1 MIFGISG
8 CSASGKSFIVDYLKK
23 NISSSK
29 VSFIYQDN
37 YYKKRED
44 QSKDENGNYNF
55 DLPTSFLNDE
65 LVRDLNLLKNGD
77 QVVRK
82 EYNFNNPNI
91 DQKKVEVLPRPIIIL
106 EGLFIFNNHNISR
119 LLDHKIFVN
128 ASINTMLKRRIK
140 RDSKLRGYDRFD
152 VEYKFEN
159 HVIPA
164 YKKYILPQRN
174 KADFVVENDEIDND
188 APKKVLKY
196 IKNLISDHL

>member
-8 CSASGKSFIVDYLKK
+8 CSASGKSFIVDYLKT

-65 LVRDLNLLKNGD
+65 LVRDLNLLKNGHHIK
-77 QVVRK
+77 RK
-82 EYNFNNPNI
+82 EYNFNNPNV
-91 DQKKVEVLPRPIIIL
+91 DQNKVEVLPRPIIIL
-106 EGLFIFNNHNISR
+106 EGLFILNDRNISR

-128 ASINTMLKRRIK
+128 ASTATMLKRRIK
-140 RDSKLRGYDRFD
+140 RDSELRGYDRFD
-152 VEYKFEN
+152 VEYKFKN

-164 YKKYILPQRN
+164 YEKYILPLKN
-174 KADFVVENDEIDND
+174 KVDFVVENDEEYND

>member
-1 MIFGISG
+1 MRTEIIILIFQ
-8 CSASGKSFIVDYLKK
+8 L
-23 NISSSK
+23 
-29 VSFIYQDN
+29 
-37 YYKKRED
+37 
-44 QSKDENGNYNF
+44 
-55 DLPTSFLNDE
+55 LLNDE
-65 LVRDLNLLKNGD
+65 LLRDLNLLKNGD
-77 QVVRK
+77 QVVRE

-106 EGLFIFNNHNISR
+106 EGLFIFNDHNISR

-140 RDSKLRGYDRFD
+140 RDSILRGYDRFD

-196 IKNLISDHL
+196 IKNLISNHL

>member
-91 DQKKVEVLPRPIIIL
+91 DQKKVIDLFVKNGYSIL
-106 EGLFIFNNHNISR
+106 
-119 LLDHKIFVN
+119 
-128 ASINTMLKRRIK
+128 INT
-140 RDSKLRGYDRFD
+140 
-152 VEYKFEN
+152 
-159 HVIPA
+159 
-164 YKKYILPQRN
+164 RN
-174 KADFVVENDEIDND
+174 KYELN
-188 APKKVLKY
+188 K
-196 IKNLISDHL
+196 SDHGADLIFSKV

>member
-1 MIFGISG
+1 MSESSRTLFIISSRALLTLLRG
-8 CSASGKSFIVDYLKK
+8 TAPFLS
-23 NISSSK
+23 ISSSK

-106 EGLFIFNNHNISR
+106 EGLFIFKDNNIIR

-128 ASINTMLKRRIK
+128 A
-140 RDSKLRGYDRFD
+140 
-152 VEYKFEN
+152 
-159 HVIPA
+159 
-164 YKKYILPQRN
+164 
-174 KADFVVENDEIDND
+174 
-188 APKKVLKY
+188 
-196 IKNLISDHL
+196 

>member
-29 VSFIYQDN
+29 VSFIFQDN

-106 EGLFIFNNHNISR
+106 EGLFIFNDHNISR

-128 ASINTMLKRRIK
+128 ASINTMLKRRII
-140 RDSKLRGYDRFD
+140 RDSKL
-152 VEYKFEN
+152 
-159 HVIPA
+159 
-164 YKKYILPQRN
+164 LS
-174 KADFVVENDEIDND
+174 
-188 APKKVLKY
+188 
-196 IKNLISDHL
+196 LIHI